1 MVHGVE
7 VVPVLLLS
15 LSLLLE
21 MSLLF
26 HVEFRDSNI
35 KRSPDGKILIR
46 GLTSQAVSVKLE
58 SGGEVLQV
66 DVVLGQ

>member
-1 MVHGVE
+1 MVHGVQ
-7 VVPVLLLS
+7 VAPVLLLS

-35 KRSPDGKILIR
+35 KRSPDGKILMFD
-46 GLTSQAVSVKLE
+46 LASCFS
-58 SGGEVLQV
+58 
-66 DVVLGQ
+66 